1 MWQSCGGVSRAI
13 LALTIYKTQK
23 RVKRQLRFD
32 KSVAKDV
39 FIARKALLADYFQSV
54 QCVGG
59 RMWRSCGG
67 VSRKLL
73 ALTIN
78 KAKISFVNIPIHQQM
93 YRQKTQA
100 NGAEKFT
107 AEMC

>member
-59 RMWRSCGG
+59 RMWRLWGG
-67 VSRKLL
+67 DHEQFL
-73 ALTIN
+73 
-78 KAKISFVNIPIHQQM
+78 H
-93 YRQKTQA
+93 
-100 NGAEKFT
+100 
-107 AEMC
+107 